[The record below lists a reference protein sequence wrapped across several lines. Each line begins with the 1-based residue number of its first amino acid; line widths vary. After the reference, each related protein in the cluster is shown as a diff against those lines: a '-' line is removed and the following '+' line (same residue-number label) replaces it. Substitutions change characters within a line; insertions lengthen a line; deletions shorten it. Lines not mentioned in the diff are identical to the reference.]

1 MLCYGGQ
8 KGLCRVE
15 ANNICGMP
23 CVGVQPWPTAM
34 LAETVEAASLERRL
48 LTFLVE
54 SLKHFVKK
62 EDITLSGKPQSRYFM
77 TVFLLYEKNWNFLF
91 NFSRSVKVFRNKAS
105 KSTEINMFNNYGN
118 PIDISMIFLSYQG
131 NVRV

>member
-1 MLCYGGQ
+1 M
-8 KGLCRVE
+8 K
-15 ANNICGMP
+15 
-23 CVGVQPWPTAM
+23 
-34 LAETVEAASLERRL
+34 
-48 LTFLVE
+48 
-54 SLKHFVKK
+54 
-62 EDITLSGKPQSRYFM
+62 
-77 TVFLLYEKNWNFLF
+77 KNWNFLF